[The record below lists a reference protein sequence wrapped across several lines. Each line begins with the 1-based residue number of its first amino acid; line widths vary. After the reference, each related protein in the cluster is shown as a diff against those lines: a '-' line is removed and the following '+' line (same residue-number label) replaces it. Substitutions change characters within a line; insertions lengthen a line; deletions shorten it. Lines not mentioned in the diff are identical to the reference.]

1 MIVHRTTAQEM
12 TWNIS
17 SFEDVL
23 PNSFERRKVSVLE
36 LCDKEAMRNPIS
48 PLATLAKP
56 TSRATACGGVVGAD
70 SF

>member
-23 PNSFERRKVSVLE
+23 PDSFERRKVSFLE

-56 TSRATACGGVVGAD
+56 TSRATAYGGVMGAD